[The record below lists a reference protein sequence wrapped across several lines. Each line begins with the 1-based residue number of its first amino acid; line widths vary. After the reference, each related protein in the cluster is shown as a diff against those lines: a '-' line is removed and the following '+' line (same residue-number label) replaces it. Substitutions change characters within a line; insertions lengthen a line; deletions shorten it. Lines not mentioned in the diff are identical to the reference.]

1 VSANFSNSFQL
12 LRRNPAFARV
22 FWADALAQM
31 GHNMLVVA
39 FPTLILEVTH
49 DVTLTGLAFTGDILA
64 YGLLSP
70 LAGYLADRW
79 EQKRL
84 MLVSNLMRFGLLLAL
99 LWTLAHGYPAW
110 FYLVLSMLLGGAAAL
125 FSPARAAFLR
135 RLLSGND
142 LLEAVSL
149 EGTSGFLLRLVSP
162 ALMGVILVVSDARA
176 GIAVDAFLYLI
187 SSLIIWPGWVTG
199 PRVQPQVGDAESHQG
214 GWREGWKLLLAS
226 RRLLGLLWID
236 LLISFLGMA
245 TWSTAVAYLAQVLHV
260 RAANNGWLQA
270 SMGITGALGTRWVM
284 RLPQGTG
291 LRWLLLG
298 IITCSYLSL
307 GHCDSLTKLVLAW
320 SLRGLG
326 VGGLVVLI
334 SQQLA
339 REVPSHLMGR
349 VQAAWEQ
356 SVLIACFLGTI
367 ITPWLIGHGGPLLA
381 FRLYGWAFLALV
393 LLGAFS
399 GRVGLDGGRRG
410 DQETGQ
416 HHTGR

>member
-1 VSANFSNSFQL
+1 MSASFSNSFQL
-12 LRRNPAFARV
+12 LKRYPAFARI

-31 GHNMLVVA
+31 GHGMLVVA

-49 DVTLTGLAFTGDILA
+49 DISLTGLSFTGDILA

-79 EQKRL
+79 EQKGL
-84 MLVSNLMRFGLLLAL
+84 MLAANFSRFGLLLL
-99 LWTLAHGYPAW
+99 LLYTLAHGYPAW
-110 FYLVLSMLLGGAAAL
+110 FDLLISMALGGSAAL

-142 LLEAVSL
+142 LLEAVAL
-149 EGTSGFLLRLVSP
+149 EGTVTFLLRLISP
-162 ALMGVILVVSDARA
+162 AIMGLILVVADARA
-176 GIAVDAFLYLI
+176 GVAADAFLYLI
-187 SSLIIWPGWVTG
+187 SSLVIWPAWVTG
-199 PRVQPQVGDAESHQG
+199 PRVEPSQDGKDQG
-214 GWREGWKLLLAS
+214 GWREGWKLVLGSAEM
-226 RRLLGLLWID
+226 RGLLWID

-245 TWSTAVAYLAQVLHV
+245 TWSTAVAYLEQVLHV

-284 RLPQGTG
+284 RLPQGEG
-291 LRWLLLG
+291 LRWLCLG
-298 IITCSYLSL
+298 LICCSYMSL
-307 GHCDSLTKLVLAW
+307 GHCDSLTRLVLAW

-326 VGGLVVLI
+326 VGGLMVLI

-356 SVLIACFLGTI
+356 GVLLACFLGTI
-367 ITPWLIGHGGPLLA
+367 ITPWLIAHGGPLLA
-381 FRLYGWAFLALV
+381 FRLYGWSFLV
-393 LLGAFS
+393 LMLLGRMLSVGSIDLF
-399 GRVGLDGGRRG
+399 GRKSK
-410 DQETGQ
+410 EAAEE
-416 HHTGR
+416 HTCR

>member
-1 VSANFSNSFQL
+1 MSASLSNSFQL
-12 LRRNPAFARV
+12 LRRRPAFARV

-49 DVTLTGLAFTGDILA
+49 DISLTGLSFTGDILA

-84 MLVSNLMRFGLLLAL
+84 MLVSNITRFGLLLLL

-110 FYLVLSMLLGGAAAL
+110 FYLLISMALGGSAAL

-135 RLLSGND
+135 RLLSGD
-142 LLEAVSL
+142 ELLEAVAL
-149 EGTSGFLLRLVSP
+149 EGTVGFLLRLISP
-162 ALMGVILVVSDARA
+162 AIMGIILVLSDARA
-176 GIAVDAFLYLI
+176 GVAADAFLYLL
-187 SSLIIWPGWVTG
+187 STLVIWPDWVTG
-199 PRVQPQVGDAESHQG
+199 PRVAPSAAAQAEG
-214 GWREGWKLLLAS
+214 GWREGWKLLLGS
-226 RRLLGLLWID
+226 GELRGLLWID

-245 TWSTAVAYLAQVLHV
+245 TWSTAVAYLEQVLHV

-270 SMGITGALGTRWVM
+270 SMGVTGALGTRWVM
-284 RLPQGTG
+284 RLPQGMG
-291 LRWLLLG
+291 VRWLMLSL
-298 IITCSYLSL
+298 ICCSYLSL

-320 SLRGLG
+320 SIRGLG

-367 ITPWLIGHGGPLLA
+367 ITPWMISHGGPLLA
-381 FRLYGWAFLALV
+381 FRIYGWAFLGLT
-393 LLGAFS
+393 LLGRILSIKRF
-399 GRVGLDGGRRG
+399 
-410 DQETGQ
+410 
-416 HHTGR
+416 

>member
-1 VSANFSNSFQL
+1 MSTSLSSSLQL
-12 LRRNPAFARV
+12 LRRHPAFARV

-49 DVTLTGLAFTGDILA
+49 DISLTGLSFTGDILA

-84 MLVSNLMRFGLLLAL
+84 MLASNLARFVLLMLL
-99 LWTLAHGYPAW
+99 LWTLAHGYPTW
-110 FYLVLSMLLGGAAAL
+110 FYLLLSMALGGSAAM

-135 RLLSGND
+135 RLLSGEE
-142 LLEAVSL
+142 LLEAVAL
-149 EGTSGFLLRLVSP
+149 EGTSGFLLRLISP
-162 ALMGVILVVSDARA
+162 ALMGIILVVGDARLGVA
-176 GIAVDAFLYLI
+176 ADAFLYLI
-187 SSLIIWPGWVTG
+187 STLVIWPAWVTG
-199 PRVQPQVGDAESHQG
+199 PRIAPSEVARAEG

-226 RRLLGLLWID
+226 ADLRGLLWID

-245 TWSTAVAYLAQVLHV
+245 TWSTAVAYLEQVLHV

-284 RLPQGTG
+284 RFPQGKG
-291 LRWLLLG
+291 LRWILLG
-298 IITCSYLSL
+298 LICTSYMSL

-320 SLRGLG
+320 SIRGLG

-356 SVLIACFLGTI
+356 SVLVACFLGTI
-367 ITPWLIGHGGPLLA
+367 ITPWMISHGGPLLA
-381 FRLYGWAFLALV
+381 FRIYGWAFLGLT
-393 LLGAFS
+393 LI
-399 GRVGLDGGRRG
+399 GRFLSIRRF
-410 DQETGQ
+410 
-416 HHTGR
+416 

>member
-1 VSANFSNSFQL
+1 MSASLSNSFQL
-12 LRRNPAFARV
+12 LRRRPAFARV
-22 FWADALAQM
+22 FWADVLAQM

-49 DVTLTGLAFTGDILA
+49 DISLTGLSFTGDILA

-70 LAGYLADRW
+70 LAGYLADRC

-84 MLVSNLMRFGLLLAL
+84 MLVSNIARFGLLLLL
-99 LWTLAHGYPAW
+99 LWTLAHHYPAW
-110 FYLVLSMLLGGAAAL
+110 FYLLISMALGGSAAL

-135 RLLSGND
+135 RLLSGD
-142 LLEAVSL
+142 ELLEAVAL
-149 EGTSGFLLRLVSP
+149 EGTVGFLLRLISP
-162 ALMGVILVVSDARA
+162 ALMGIILVLSDASA
-176 GIAVDAFLYLI
+176 GVAADAFLYLL
-187 SSLIIWPGWVTG
+187 STLVMWPAWVTG
-199 PRVQPQVGDAESHQG
+199 LKLSATGPTQISDTKEDGS
-214 GWREGWKLLLAS
+214 WRAGWKLLLES
-226 RRLLGLLWID
+226 GELRGLLWID

-245 TWSTAVAYLAQVLHV
+245 TWSTAVAYLEQVLHV

-270 SMGITGALGTRWVM
+270 SMGVTGALGTRWVM
-284 RLPQGTG
+284 RLPQGAG
-291 LRWLLLG
+291 LRWLMLSL
-298 IITCSYLSL
+298 ICCSYLSL

-320 SLRGLG
+320 SIRGLG

-367 ITPWLIGHGGPLLA
+367 ITPWMISHGGPLLA
-381 FRLYGWAFLALV
+381 FRIYGWAFLGLT
-393 LLGAFS
+393 LLG
-399 GRVGLDGGRRG
+399 RVLSIKRL
-410 DQETGQ
+410 
-416 HHTGR
+416 